1 MCKEIVPRIVDTPC
15 CNPFHYI
22 YFHYFNFFLALCKKS
37 KICMS
42 VNSKKNGIDPKISIS
57 SGHGAIKGKLVF
69 FFMFKTMPK
78 SLFYKALNL
87 IG

>member
-1 MCKEIVPRIVDTPC
+1 
-15 CNPFHYI
+15 
-22 YFHYFNFFLALCKKS
+22 
-37 KICMS
+37 MS

-87 IG
+87 IGWSMI